1 MDRTDNQQRHQTP
14 VRVGL
19 LQMHGAFTETVGEFI
34 FVPAFWMSDS
44 SRKKKYCSFEP
55 DVIQRYFVMLAST
68 SDHTDAINWM
78 AVLNQIWYRDVL
90 SCLLVRLIL
99 LMRLIAQVSI
109 DSISVKTL
117 VQPCAV
123 THECTQSH
131 RWRFFFFFLV
141 PYCPLWKFQVVL
153 PL

>member
-1 MDRTDNQQRHQTP
+1 MGFLCSGSYQQSTTP
-14 VRVGL
+14 SNPC
-19 LQMHGAFTETVGEFI
+19 QSWT
-34 FVPAFWMSDS
+34 S
-44 SRKKKYCSFEP
+44 SNAWSVYWNCRWVHFCSCFLNVWLFQKKKYCSFEP

-99 LMRLIAQVSI
+99 LMQLIAQVSI

-131 RWRFFFFFLV
+131 RWRFFFFF
-141 PYCPLWKFQVVL
+141 F
-153 PL
+153 